1 MALGTSTPNLGL
13 YRPVSGETGWGDLVN
28 GNANTIDSLF
38 SAPGGNLIVS
48 RGGTGVSSPT
58 AGGLLI
64 GNGTLPMTVLGP
76 GLASSR
82 LIMVGSQPQWLDIAA
97 AASVATAESTTS
109 ATYTNLATVGP
120 TVTTTVT
127 ANGSVFVVLSAMLS
141 VGATPPSAIFMGVD
155 ISGATT
161 VAASDAFALGGQ
173 LAANMRLQCSIK
185 LRIVGLNAGTTTFT
199 AKYRSD
205 GTNTAT
211 FSNRQM
217 WVERF

>member
-1 MALGTSTPNLGL
+1 MPLGTNTPNLGL
-13 YRPVSGETGWGDLVN
+13 YRPVTGETGWGDLVN
-28 GNANTIDSLF
+28 GNANTIDGLF
-38 SAPGGNLIVS
+38 AAPNGTLLVS
-48 RGGTGVSSPT
+48 RGGTGLSTVT
-58 AGGLLI
+58 VGGLLL
-64 GNGTLPMTVLGP
+64 GNGASPMSVLAP
-76 GLASSR
+76 GLATSR
-82 LIMVGSQPQWLDIAA
+82 LIMVGSQPQWVDIAA
-97 AASVATAESTTS
+97 AANVATAESTTS

-127 ANGSVFVVLSAMLS
+127 ANGSVFVVLLAMLS
-141 VGATPPSAIFMGVD
+141 VGAIPPSAIFMGVD

-173 LAANMRLQCSIK
+173 LAANMRLQCSIT

-217 WVERF
+217 WVELF